1 MSCKDNMKEM
11 NSIHKNNHNNNI
23 LHNNN
28 NILNM
33 QYDKQD
39 DVLHNKPAVPKLKL

>member
-1 MSCKDNMKEM
+1 MKEM
-11 NSIHKNNHNNNI
+11 NSIYKNNHNNNI

-33 QYDKQD
+33 QYDKQND
-39 DVLHNKPAVPKLKL
+39 MLYNKPSVPKLKL